1 MNKKAKILVV
11 DDEANIRNSLNE
23 ILIDEGYE
31 VFLAKDANFARKI
44 KEKEKIDLILL
55 DIWMPDCD
63 GISLLKEWEKNKQ
76 LLCPVIMMSGHGTID
91 TAIEAT
97 KIGAF
102 DFLEKPISLQ
112 KLLKTIGSGLKRT
125 IDVKRLSPEFFEKSQ
140 HSSVKSFKEKINILK
155 KEDLFFIFG
164 TNNNFFRIL
173 IAYLYGNDFYL
184 LDSQK
189 EFNENLVK
197 LLQAKGKN
205 FLIISNNASLKNL
218 TANDH
223 RELLQ
228 IFFDNG
234 IKILISDPNESLIR
248 DVFFD
253 DLVNT
258 KNFIHLPIGNDID
271 LVPDYANA
279 FLDYY
284 IQTNPNIGFKEFDI
298 SALNFIRSNNNFLDL
313 DNLDDFIFKLVTS
326 IEKEVI
332 TRNDIESIEST
343 SEGSSHIGENNFNFD
358 RPLKDARDAFE
369 KSYFEYHLAR
379 NKSVA
384 ELSKIAD
391 IDRTHLYRKFKQLGI
406 KKVTN

>member
-11 DDEANIRNSLNE
+11 DDEENIRKSLNE

-125 IDVKRLSPEFFEKSQ
+125 IDIKRLSPEFFEKSQ
-140 HSSVKSFKEKINILK
+140 HSSVKAFKEKINILK
-155 KEDLFFIFG
+155 KQDLFFIFG
-164 TNNNFFRIL
+164 INNNFFKIL

-184 LDSQK
+184 LDRQK
-189 EFNENLVK
+189 EFNKNLLK

-205 FLIISNNASLKNL
+205 FLIISNNETLKNF
-218 TANDH
+218 TEQDH

-228 IFFDNG
+228 SFVDNG
-234 IKILISDPNESLIR
+234 IKILISDTNESLIR
-248 DVFFD
+248 NIFFD
-253 DLVNT
+253 DSVDM
-258 KNFIHLPIGNDID
+258 KNFIHLPVGNDID

-284 IQTNPNIGFKEFDI
+284 IQINPNIGFKEFDI
-298 SALNFIRSNNNFLDL
+298 SALNFIRSNNKFLNL
-313 DNLDDFIFKLVTS
+313 DYLDDFIYKVVTS
-326 IEKEVI
+326 IEKELI
-332 TRNDIESIEST
+332 TRDDIEVIEVTPESL
-343 SEGSSHIGENNFNFD
+343 SNRGETNSNFD
-358 RPLKDARDAFE
+358 MPLKNARDAFE
-369 KSYFEYHLAR
+369 KSYFEYHLSR

-391 IDRTHLYRKFKQLGI
+391 IERTHLYRKLKQLGI
-406 KKVTN
+406 KNK

>member
-11 DDEANIRNSLNE
+11 DDEENIRKSLNE

-125 IDVKRLSPEFFEKSQ
+125 IDIKRLSPEFFEKSQ
-140 HSSVKSFKEKINILK
+140 HSSVKAFKEKINILK
-155 KEDLFFIFG
+155 KQDLFFIFG
-164 TNNNFFRIL
+164 INNNFFKIL

-184 LDSQK
+184 LDRQK
-189 EFNENLVK
+189 EFNKNLLK

-205 FLIISNNASLKNL
+205 FLIISNNETLKNF
-218 TANDH
+218 TEQDH

-228 IFFDNG
+228 SFVDNG
-234 IKILISDPNESLIR
+234 IKILISDTNESLIR
-248 DVFFD
+248 NIFFD
-253 DLVNT
+253 DSVDM
-258 KNFIHLPIGNDID
+258 KNFIHLPVGNDID

-284 IQTNPNIGFKEFDI
+284 IQINPNIGFKEFDI
-298 SALNFIRSNNNFLDL
+298 SALNFIRSNNKFLNL
-313 DNLDDFIFKLVTS
+313 DYLDDFIYKVVTS
-326 IEKEVI
+326 IEKELI
-332 TRNDIESIEST
+332 TRDDIEVIEATPESL
-343 SEGSSHIGENNFNFD
+343 SNRGETNSNFD
-358 RPLKDARDAFE
+358 KPLKDARDAFE
-369 KSYFEYHLAR
+369 KSYFEYHLSR

-391 IDRTHLYRKFKQLGI
+391 IERTHLYRKLKQLGI
-406 KKVTN
+406 KNK

>member
-11 DDEANIRNSLNE
+11 DDEENIRKSLNE

-125 IDVKRLSPEFFEKSQ
+125 IDIKRLSPEFFEKSQ
-140 HSSVKSFKEKINILK
+140 HSSVKAFKEKINILK
-155 KEDLFFIFG
+155 KQDLFFIFG
-164 TNNNFFRIL
+164 INNNFFKIL
-173 IAYLYGNDFYL
+173 ITYLYGNDFYL
-184 LDSQK
+184 LDRQK
-189 EFNENLVK
+189 EFNKNLLK

-205 FLIISNNASLKNL
+205 FLIISNNETLKNF
-218 TANDH
+218 TEQDH

-228 IFFDNG
+228 SFVDNG
-234 IKILISDPNESLIR
+234 IKILISDTNESLIR
-248 DVFFD
+248 NIFFD
-253 DLVNT
+253 DSVDM
-258 KNFIHLPIGNDID
+258 KNFIHLPVGNDID

-284 IQTNPNIGFKEFDI
+284 IQINPNIGFKEFDI
-298 SALNFIRSNNNFLDL
+298 SALNFIRSNNKFLNL
-313 DNLDDFIFKLVTS
+313 DYLDDFIYKVVTS
-326 IEKEVI
+326 IEKELI
-332 TRNDIESIEST
+332 TRDDIEVIEATPESLPNR
-343 SEGSSHIGENNFNFD
+343 GETNSNFD
-358 RPLKDARDAFE
+358 KPLKDARDAFE

-391 IDRTHLYRKFKQLGI
+391 IERTHLYRKFKQLGI

>member
-11 DDEANIRNSLNE
+11 DDEENIRKSLNE

-125 IDVKRLSPEFFEKSQ
+125 IDIKRLSPEFFEKSQ
-140 HSSVKSFKEKINILK
+140 HSSVKAFKEKINILK
-155 KEDLFFIFG
+155 KQDLFFIFG
-164 TNNNFFRIL
+164 INNNFFKIL

-184 LDSQK
+184 LDRQK
-189 EFNENLVK
+189 EFNKNLLK

-205 FLIISNNASLKNL
+205 FLIISNNETLKNF
-218 TANDH
+218 TEQDH

-228 IFFDNG
+228 SFVDNG
-234 IKILISDPNESLIR
+234 IKILISDTNESLIR
-248 DVFFD
+248 NIFFD
-253 DLVNT
+253 DSVDM
-258 KNFIHLPIGNDID
+258 KNFIHLPVGNDID

-279 FLDYY
+279 FLDHY
-284 IQTNPNIGFKEFDI
+284 IQINPNIGFKEFDI
-298 SALNFIRSNNNFLDL
+298 SALNFIRSNNKFLNL
-313 DNLDDFIFKLVTS
+313 DYLDDFIYKVVTS
-326 IEKEVI
+326 IEKELI
-332 TRNDIESIEST
+332 TRDDIEVIEATPESLT
-343 SEGSSHIGENNFNFD
+343 NRGETNSNFD
-358 RPLKDARDAFE
+358 MPLKDARDAFE

-391 IDRTHLYRKFKQLGI
+391 IERTHLYRKLKQLGI
-406 KKVTN
+406 KNK

>member
-11 DDEANIRNSLNE
+11 DDEENIRKSLNE

-125 IDVKRLSPEFFEKSQ
+125 IDIKRLSPEFFEKSQ
-140 HSSVKSFKEKINILK
+140 HSSVKAFKEKINILK
-155 KEDLFFIFG
+155 KQDLFFIFG
-164 TNNNFFRIL
+164 INNNFFKIL

-184 LDSQK
+184 LDRQK
-189 EFNENLVK
+189 EFNKNLLK

-205 FLIISNNASLKNL
+205 FLIISNNETLKNF
-218 TANDH
+218 TEQDH

-228 IFFDNG
+228 SFVDNG
-234 IKILISDPNESLIR
+234 IKILISDTNESLIR
-248 DVFFD
+248 NIFFD
-253 DLVNT
+253 DSVDM
-258 KNFIHLPIGNDID
+258 KNFIHLPVGNDID

-284 IQTNPNIGFKEFDI
+284 IQINPNIGFKEFDI
-298 SALNFIRSNNNFLDL
+298 SALNFIRSNNKFLNL
-313 DNLDDFIFKLVTS
+313 DYLDDFIYKVVNS
-326 IEKEVI
+326 IEKELI
-332 TRNDIESIEST
+332 TRDDIEVIEATPESL
-343 SEGSSHIGENNFNFD
+343 SNRGETNSNFD
-358 RPLKDARDAFE
+358 MPLKDARDAFE

-391 IDRTHLYRKFKQLGI
+391 IERTHLYRKLKQLGI
-406 KKVTN
+406 KNK

>member
-11 DDEANIRNSLNE
+11 DDEENIRKSLNE

-125 IDVKRLSPEFFEKSQ
+125 IDIKRLSPEFFEKSQ
-140 HSSVKSFKEKINILK
+140 HSSVKAFKEKINILK
-155 KEDLFFIFG
+155 KQDLFFIFG
-164 TNNNFFRIL
+164 INNNFFKIL

-184 LDSQK
+184 LDRQK
-189 EFNENLVK
+189 EFNKNLLK

-205 FLIISNNASLKNL
+205 FLIISNNETLKNL
-218 TANDH
+218 TEQDH
-223 RELLQ
+223 LELLQ
-228 IFFDNG
+228 SFFDNG
-234 IKILISDPNESLIR
+234 IKILISDTNESLIR
-248 DVFFD
+248 NIFFD
-253 DLVNT
+253 DSVDM
-258 KNFIHLPIGNDID
+258 KNFIHLPVGNDID

-284 IQTNPNIGFKEFDI
+284 IQINPNIGFKEFDI
-298 SALNFIRSNNNFLDL
+298 SALNFIRSNNKFLNLDYL
-313 DNLDDFIFKLVTS
+313 DNFIYKVVTS
-326 IEKEVI
+326 IEKELI
-332 TRNDIESIEST
+332 TRDDIEVIEVTPESL
-343 SEGSSHIGENNFNFD
+343 SNRGETNSNFD
-358 RPLKDARDAFE
+358 KPLKDARDAFE

-379 NKSVA
+379 NKSIA

-391 IDRTHLYRKFKQLGI
+391 IERTHLYRKLKQLGI
-406 KKVTN
+406 KNK

>member
-11 DDEANIRNSLNE
+11 DDEENIRKSLNE

-125 IDVKRLSPEFFEKSQ
+125 IDIKRLSPEFFEKSQ
-140 HSSVKSFKEKINILK
+140 HSSVKAFKEKINILK
-155 KEDLFFIFG
+155 KQDLFFIFG
-164 TNNNFFRIL
+164 INNNFFKIL

-184 LDSQK
+184 LDRQK
-189 EFNENLVK
+189 EFNKNLLK

-205 FLIISNNASLKNL
+205 FLIISNNETLKNF
-218 TANDH
+218 TEQDH

-228 IFFDNG
+228 SFVDNG
-234 IKILISDPNESLIR
+234 IKILISDTNESLIR
-248 DVFFD
+248 NIFFD
-253 DLVNT
+253 DSVDM
-258 KNFIHLPIGNDID
+258 KNFIHLPVGNDID

-284 IQTNPNIGFKEFDI
+284 IQINPNIGFKEFDI
-298 SALNFIRSNNNFLDL
+298 SALNFIRSNNKFLNLDYL
-313 DNLDDFIFKLVTS
+313 DNFIYKVVTS
-326 IEKEVI
+326 IEKELI
-332 TRNDIESIEST
+332 TRDDIEVIEATPESLPNR
-343 SEGSSHIGENNFNFD
+343 GETNSNFD
-358 RPLKDARDAFE
+358 KPLKDARDAFE

-391 IDRTHLYRKFKQLGI
+391 IERTHLYRKLKQLGI
-406 KKVTN
+406 KNK

>member
-11 DDEANIRNSLNE
+11 DDEVNIRNSLNE

-31 VFLAKDANFARKI
+31 VFLEKDANFARKI
-44 KEKEKIDLILL
+44 REKEKIDLILL

-125 IDVKRLSPEFFEKSQ
+125 IDIKRLSPEFFEKSQ
-140 HSSVKSFKEKINILK
+140 HSSVKAFKEKINILK
-155 KEDLFFIFG
+155 KQDLFFIFG
-164 TNNNFFRIL
+164 INNNFFKIL
-173 IAYLYGNDFYL
+173 ITYLYGNDFYL
-184 LDSQK
+184 LDRQK
-189 EFNENLVK
+189 EFNKNLLK

-205 FLIISNNASLKNL
+205 FLIISNNETLKNF
-218 TANDH
+218 TEQDH

-228 IFFDNG
+228 SFVDNG
-234 IKILISDPNESLIR
+234 IKILISDTNESLIR
-248 DVFFD
+248 NIFFD
-253 DLVNT
+253 DSVDM
-258 KNFIHLPIGNDID
+258 KNFIHLPVGNDID

-284 IQTNPNIGFKEFDI
+284 IQINPNIGFKEFDI
-298 SALNFIRSNNNFLDL
+298 SALNFIRSNNKFLNLDYL
-313 DNLDDFIFKLVTS
+313 DNFIYKVVTS
-326 IEKEVI
+326 IEKELI
-332 TRNDIESIEST
+332 TRDDIEVIEVTPESL
-343 SEGSSHIGENNFNFD
+343 SNRGENNSNFD
-358 RPLKDARDAFE
+358 MPLKDARDAFE

-391 IDRTHLYRKFKQLGI
+391 IERTHLYRKLKQLGI
-406 KKVTN
+406 KNK

>member
-11 DDEANIRNSLNE
+11 DDEENIRKSLNE

-125 IDVKRLSPEFFEKSQ
+125 IDIKRLSPEFFEKSQ
-140 HSSVKSFKEKINILK
+140 HSSVKAFKEKINILK
-155 KEDLFFIFG
+155 KQDLFFIFG
-164 TNNNFFRIL
+164 INNNFFKIL
-173 IAYLYGNDFYL
+173 ITYLYGNDFYL
-184 LDSQK
+184 LDRQK
-189 EFNENLVK
+189 EFNKNLLK

-205 FLIISNNASLKNL
+205 FLIISNNETLKNF
-218 TANDH
+218 TEQDH

-228 IFFDNG
+228 SFVDNG
-234 IKILISDPNESLIR
+234 IKILISDTNESLIR
-248 DVFFD
+248 NIFFD
-253 DLVNT
+253 DSVDM
-258 KNFIHLPIGNDID
+258 KNFIHLPVGNDID

-284 IQTNPNIGFKEFDI
+284 IQINPNIGFKEFDI
-298 SALNFIRSNNNFLDL
+298 SALNFIRSNNKFLNL
-313 DNLDDFIFKLVTS
+313 DYLDDFIYKVVNS
-326 IEKEVI
+326 IEKELI
-332 TRNDIESIEST
+332 TRDDIEVIEATPESLPNR
-343 SEGSSHIGENNFNFD
+343 GETNSNFD
-358 RPLKDARDAFE
+358 KPLKDARDAFE

-391 IDRTHLYRKFKQLGI
+391 IERTHLYRKLKQLGI
-406 KKVTN
+406 KNK

>member
-11 DDEANIRNSLNE
+11 DDEENIRKSLNE

-125 IDVKRLSPEFFEKSQ
+125 IDIKRLSPEFFEKSQ
-140 HSSVKSFKEKINILK
+140 HSSVKAFKEKINILK
-155 KEDLFFIFG
+155 KQDLFFIFG
-164 TNNNFFRIL
+164 INNNFFKIL

-184 LDSQK
+184 LDRQK
-189 EFNENLVK
+189 EFNKNLLK

-205 FLIISNNASLKNL
+205 FLIISNNETLKNF
-218 TANDH
+218 TEQDH

-228 IFFDNG
+228 SFVDNG
-234 IKILISDPNESLIR
+234 IKILISDTNESLIR
-248 DVFFD
+248 NIFFD
-253 DLVNT
+253 DSVDM
-258 KNFIHLPIGNDID
+258 KNFIHLPVGNDID

-279 FLDYY
+279 FLDHY
-284 IQTNPNIGFKEFDI
+284 IQINPNIGFKEFDI
-298 SALNFIRSNNNFLDL
+298 SALNFIRSNNKFLNL
-313 DNLDDFIFKLVTS
+313 DYLDDFIYKVVTS
-326 IEKEVI
+326 IEKELI
-332 TRNDIESIEST
+332 TRDDIEVIEATPESL
-343 SEGSSHIGENNFNFD
+343 SNRGETNSNFD
-358 RPLKDARDAFE
+358 MPLKDARDAFE

-391 IDRTHLYRKFKQLGI
+391 IERTHLYRKLKQLGI
-406 KKVTN
+406 KNK

>member
-11 DDEANIRNSLNE
+11 DDEENIRKSLNE

-125 IDVKRLSPEFFEKSQ
+125 IDIKRLSPEFFEKSQ
-140 HSSVKSFKEKINILK
+140 HSSVKAFKEKINILK
-155 KEDLFFIFG
+155 KQDLFFIFG
-164 TNNNFFRIL
+164 INNNFFKIL

-184 LDSQK
+184 LDRQK
-189 EFNENLVK
+189 EFNKNLLK

-205 FLIISNNASLKNL
+205 FLIISNNETLKNF
-218 TANDH
+218 TEQDH

-228 IFFDNG
+228 SFVDNG
-234 IKILISDPNESLIR
+234 IKILISDTNESLIR
-248 DVFFD
+248 NIFFD
-253 DLVNT
+253 DSVDM
-258 KNFIHLPIGNDID
+258 KNFIHLPVGNDID

-284 IQTNPNIGFKEFDI
+284 IQINPNIGFKEFDI
-298 SALNFIRSNNNFLDL
+298 SALNFIRSNNKFLNL
-313 DNLDDFIFKLVTS
+313 DYLDDFIYKVVNS
-326 IEKEVI
+326 IEKELI
-332 TRNDIESIEST
+332 TRDDIEVIEATPESL
-343 SEGSSHIGENNFNFD
+343 SNRGENNSNFD
-358 RPLKDARDAFE
+358 MPLKDARDAFE

-391 IDRTHLYRKFKQLGI
+391 IERTHLYRKLKQLGI
-406 KKVTN
+406 KNK

>member
-11 DDEANIRNSLNE
+11 DDEENIRKSLNE

-125 IDVKRLSPEFFEKSQ
+125 IDIKRLSPEFFEKSQ
-140 HSSVKSFKEKINILK
+140 HSSVKAFKEKINILK
-155 KEDLFFIFG
+155 KQDLFFIFG
-164 TNNNFFRIL
+164 INNNFFKIL

-184 LDSQK
+184 LDRQK
-189 EFNENLVK
+189 EFNKNLLK

-205 FLIISNNASLKNL
+205 FLIISNNETLKNF
-218 TANDH
+218 TEQDH

-228 IFFDNG
+228 SFVDNG
-234 IKILISDPNESLIR
+234 IKILISDTNESLIR
-248 DVFFD
+248 NIFFD
-253 DLVNT
+253 DSVDM
-258 KNFIHLPIGNDID
+258 KNFIHLPVGNDID

-279 FLDYY
+279 FLDHY
-284 IQTNPNIGFKEFDI
+284 IQINPNIGFKEFDI
-298 SALNFIRSNNNFLDL
+298 SALNFIRSNNKFLNL
-313 DNLDDFIFKLVTS
+313 DYLDDFIYKVVTS
-326 IEKEVI
+326 IEKELI
-332 TRNDIESIEST
+332 TRDDIEVIEATPESL
-343 SEGSSHIGENNFNFD
+343 SNRGETNSNFD
-358 RPLKDARDAFE
+358 KPLKDARDAFE

-379 NKSVA
+379 NKSIA

-391 IDRTHLYRKFKQLGI
+391 IERTHLYRKLKQLGI
-406 KKVTN
+406 KNK

>member
-11 DDEANIRNSLNE
+11 DDEENIRKSLNE

-125 IDVKRLSPEFFEKSQ
+125 IDIKRLSPEFFEKSQ
-140 HSSVKSFKEKINILK
+140 HSSVKAFKEKINILK
-155 KEDLFFIFG
+155 KQDLFFIFG
-164 TNNNFFRIL
+164 INNNFFKIL

-184 LDSQK
+184 LDRQK
-189 EFNENLVK
+189 EFNKNLLK

-205 FLIISNNASLKNL
+205 FLIISNNETLKNF
-218 TANDH
+218 TEQDH

-228 IFFDNG
+228 SFVDNG
-234 IKILISDPNESLIR
+234 IKILISDTNESLIR
-248 DVFFD
+248 NIFFD
-253 DLVNT
+253 DSVDM
-258 KNFIHLPIGNDID
+258 KNFIHLPVGNDID

-284 IQTNPNIGFKEFDI
+284 IQINPNIGFKEFDI
-298 SALNFIRSNNNFLDL
+298 SALNFIRSNNKFLNL
-313 DNLDDFIFKLVTS
+313 DYLDDFIYKVVTS
-326 IEKEVI
+326 IEKELI
-332 TRNDIESIEST
+332 TRDDIEVIEVTPESL
-343 SEGSSHIGENNFNFD
+343 SNRGETNSNFD
-358 RPLKDARDAFE
+358 MPLKNARDAFE

-391 IDRTHLYRKFKQLGI
+391 IERTHLYRKLKQLGI
-406 KKVTN
+406 KNK

>member
-11 DDEANIRNSLNE
+11 DDEENIRKSLNE

-125 IDVKRLSPEFFEKSQ
+125 IDIKRLSPEFFEKSQ
-140 HSSVKSFKEKINILK
+140 HSSVKAFKEKINILK
-155 KEDLFFIFG
+155 KQDLFFIFG
-164 TNNNFFRIL
+164 INNNFFKIL

-184 LDSQK
+184 LDRQK
-189 EFNENLVK
+189 EFNKNLLK

-205 FLIISNNASLKNL
+205 FLIISNNETLKNF
-218 TANDH
+218 TEQDH

-228 IFFDNG
+228 SFVDNG
-234 IKILISDPNESLIR
+234 IKILISDTNESLIR
-248 DVFFD
+248 NIFFD
-253 DLVNT
+253 DSVDM
-258 KNFIHLPIGNDID
+258 KNFIHLPVGNDID

-284 IQTNPNIGFKEFDI
+284 IQINPNIGFKEFDI
-298 SALNFIRSNNNFLDL
+298 SALNFIRSNNKFLNL
-313 DNLDDFIFKLVTS
+313 DYLDDFIYKVVTS
-326 IEKEVI
+326 IEKELI
-332 TRNDIESIEST
+332 TRDDIEVIEATPESL
-343 SEGSSHIGENNFNFD
+343 SNRGENNSNFD
-358 RPLKDARDAFE
+358 MPLKDARDAFE

-391 IDRTHLYRKFKQLGI
+391 IERTHLYRKLKQLGI
-406 KKVTN
+406 KNK

>member
-11 DDEANIRNSLNE
+11 DDEENIRKSLNE

-125 IDVKRLSPEFFEKSQ
+125 IDIKRLSPEFFEKSQ
-140 HSSVKSFKEKINILK
+140 HSSVKAFKEKINILK
-155 KEDLFFIFG
+155 KQDLFFIFG
-164 TNNNFFRIL
+164 INNNFFKIL

-184 LDSQK
+184 LDRQK
-189 EFNENLVK
+189 EFNKNLLK

-205 FLIISNNASLKNL
+205 FLIISNNETLKNF
-218 TANDH
+218 TEQDH

-228 IFFDNG
+228 SFVDNG
-234 IKILISDPNESLIR
+234 IKILISDTNESLIR
-248 DVFFD
+248 NIFFD
-253 DLVNT
+253 DSVDM
-258 KNFIHLPIGNDID
+258 KNFIHLPVGNDID

-279 FLDYY
+279 FLDHY
-284 IQTNPNIGFKEFDI
+284 IQINPNIGFKEFDI
-298 SALNFIRSNNNFLDL
+298 SALNFIRSNNKFLNL
-313 DNLDDFIFKLVTS
+313 DYLDDFIYKVVTS
-326 IEKEVI
+326 IEKELI
-332 TRNDIESIEST
+332 TRDDIEVIEVTPESL
-343 SEGSSHIGENNFNFD
+343 SNRGETNSNFD
-358 RPLKDARDAFE
+358 MPLKDARDAFE

-391 IDRTHLYRKFKQLGI
+391 IERTHLYRKLKQLGI
-406 KKVTN
+406 KNK

>member
-11 DDEANIRNSLNE
+11 DDEVNIRNSLNE

-44 KEKEKIDLILL
+44 REKEKIDLILL

-125 IDVKRLSPEFFEKSQ
+125 IDIKRLSPEFFEKSQ
-140 HSSVKSFKEKINILK
+140 HSSVKAFKEKINILK
-155 KEDLFFIFG
+155 KQDLFFIFG
-164 TNNNFFRIL
+164 INNNFFKIL

-184 LDSQK
+184 LDRQK
-189 EFNENLVK
+189 EFNKNLLK

-205 FLIISNNASLKNL
+205 FLIISNNETLKNF
-218 TANDH
+218 TEQDH

-228 IFFDNG
+228 SFVDNG
-234 IKILISDPNESLIR
+234 IKILISDTNESLIR
-248 DVFFD
+248 NIFFD
-253 DLVNT
+253 DSVDM
-258 KNFIHLPIGNDID
+258 KNFIHLPVGNDID

-284 IQTNPNIGFKEFDI
+284 IQINPNIGFKEFDI
-298 SALNFIRSNNNFLDL
+298 SALNFIRSNNKFLNLDYL
-313 DNLDDFIFKLVTS
+313 DNFIYKVVTS
-326 IEKEVI
+326 IEKELI
-332 TRNDIESIEST
+332 TRDDIEVIEVTPESL
-343 SEGSSHIGENNFNFD
+343 SNRGENNSNFD
-358 RPLKDARDAFE
+358 MPLKDARDAFE

-391 IDRTHLYRKFKQLGI
+391 IERTHLYRKLKQLGI
-406 KKVTN
+406 KNK

>member
-11 DDEANIRNSLNE
+11 DDEENIRKSLNE

-125 IDVKRLSPEFFEKSQ
+125 IDIKRLSPEFFEKSQ
-140 HSSVKSFKEKINILK
+140 HSSVKAFKEKINILK
-155 KEDLFFIFG
+155 KQDLFFIFG
-164 TNNNFFRIL
+164 INNNFFKIL

-184 LDSQK
+184 LDRQK
-189 EFNENLVK
+189 EFNKNLLK

-205 FLIISNNASLKNL
+205 FLIISNNETLKNF
-218 TANDH
+218 TEQDH

-228 IFFDNG
+228 SFVDNG
-234 IKILISDPNESLIR
+234 IKILISDTNESLIR
-248 DVFFD
+248 NIFFD
-253 DLVNT
+253 DSVDM
-258 KNFIHLPIGNDID
+258 KNFIHLPVGNDID

-279 FLDYY
+279 FLDHY
-284 IQTNPNIGFKEFDI
+284 IQINPNIGFKEFDI
-298 SALNFIRSNNNFLDL
+298 SALNFIRSNNKFLNL
-313 DNLDDFIFKLVTS
+313 DYLDDFIYKVVTS
-326 IEKEVI
+326 IEKELI
-332 TRNDIESIEST
+332 TRDDIEVIEATPESLPNR
-343 SEGSSHIGENNFNFD
+343 GETNSNFD
-358 RPLKDARDAFE
+358 MPLKDARDAFE

-391 IDRTHLYRKFKQLGI
+391 IERTHLYRKLKQLGI
-406 KKVTN
+406 KNK

>member
-11 DDEANIRNSLNE
+11 DDEVHIRNSLNE

-44 KEKEKIDLILL
+44 REKEKIDLILL

-140 HSSVKSFKEKINILK
+140 HSSVKAFKEKINILK
-155 KEDLFFIFG
+155 KQDLFFIFG
-164 TNNNFFRIL
+164 INNNFFKIL

-184 LDSQK
+184 LDRQK
-189 EFNENLVK
+189 EFNKNLLK

-205 FLIISNNASLKNL
+205 FLIISNNETLKNF
-218 TANDH
+218 TAHDH
-223 RELLQ
+223 RDLLQ
-228 IFFDNG
+228 SFVDNG
-234 IKILISDPNESLIR
+234 IKILISDTNESLIR
-248 DVFFD
+248 NIFFD
-253 DLVNT
+253 DSVDM
-258 KNFIHLPIGNDID
+258 KNFIHLPVGNDID

-279 FLDYY
+279 FLDHY
-284 IQTNPNIGFKEFDI
+284 IQINPNIGFKEFDI
-298 SALNFIRSNNNFLDL
+298 SALNFIRSNNKFLNL
-313 DNLDDFIFKLVTS
+313 DYLDDFIYKVVTS
-326 IEKEVI
+326 IERELI
-332 TRNDIESIEST
+332 TRDDIEGIEATPESP
-343 SEGSSHIGENNFNFD
+343 SNRGETNSNFD
-358 RPLKDARDAFE
+358 KPLKDARDAFE

-379 NKSVA
+379 NKSLA

-391 IDRTHLYRKFKQLGI
+391 IERTYLYRKLKQLGI
-406 KKVTN
+406 KNK

>member
-11 DDEANIRNSLNE
+11 DDEENIRKSLNE

-125 IDVKRLSPEFFEKSQ
+125 IDIKRLSPEFFEKSQ
-140 HSSVKSFKEKINILK
+140 HSSVKAFKEKINILK
-155 KEDLFFIFG
+155 KQDLFFIFG
-164 TNNNFFRIL
+164 INNNFFKIL

-184 LDSQK
+184 LDRQK
-189 EFNENLVK
+189 EFNKNLLK

-205 FLIISNNASLKNL
+205 FLIISNNETLKNF
-218 TANDH
+218 TEQDH

-228 IFFDNG
+228 SFVDNG
-234 IKILISDPNESLIR
+234 IKILISDTNESLIR
-248 DVFFD
+248 NIFFD
-253 DLVNT
+253 DSVDM
-258 KNFIHLPIGNDID
+258 KNFIHLPVGNDID

-284 IQTNPNIGFKEFDI
+284 IQINPNIGFKEFDI
-298 SALNFIRSNNNFLDL
+298 SALNFIRSNNKFLNL
-313 DNLDDFIFKLVTS
+313 DYLDDFIYKVVTS
-326 IEKEVI
+326 IEKELI
-332 TRNDIESIEST
+332 TRDDIEVIEATPESL
-343 SEGSSHIGENNFNFD
+343 SNRGETNSNFD
-358 RPLKDARDAFE
+358 KPLKDARDAFE

-379 NKSVA
+379 NKSIA

-391 IDRTHLYRKFKQLGI
+391 IERTHLYRKLKQLGI
-406 KKVTN
+406 KNK

>member
-11 DDEANIRNSLNE
+11 DDEENIRKSLNE

-125 IDVKRLSPEFFEKSQ
+125 IDIKRLSPEFFEKSQ
-140 HSSVKSFKEKINILK
+140 HSSVKAFKEKINILK
-155 KEDLFFIFG
+155 KQDLFFIFG
-164 TNNNFFRIL
+164 INNNFFKIL

-184 LDSQK
+184 LDRQK
-189 EFNENLVK
+189 EFNKNLLK

-205 FLIISNNASLKNL
+205 FLIISNNETLKNF
-218 TANDH
+218 TEQDH

-228 IFFDNG
+228 SFVDNG
-234 IKILISDPNESLIR
+234 IKILISDTNESLIR
-248 DVFFD
+248 NIFFD
-253 DLVNT
+253 DSVDM
-258 KNFIHLPIGNDID
+258 KNFIHLPVGNDID

-279 FLDYY
+279 FLDHY
-284 IQTNPNIGFKEFDI
+284 IQINPNIGFKEFDI
-298 SALNFIRSNNNFLDL
+298 SALNFIRSNNKFLNL
-313 DNLDDFIFKLVTS
+313 DYLDDFIYKVVTS
-326 IEKEVI
+326 IEKELI
-332 TRNDIESIEST
+332 TRDDIEVIEVTPESL
-343 SEGSSHIGENNFNFD
+343 SNRGETNSNFD
-358 RPLKDARDAFE
+358 MPLKNARDAFE
-369 KSYFEYHLAR
+369 KSYFEYHLSR

-391 IDRTHLYRKFKQLGI
+391 IERTHLYRKLKQLGI
-406 KKVTN
+406 KNK

>member
-11 DDEANIRNSLNE
+11 DDEENIRKSLNE

-125 IDVKRLSPEFFEKSQ
+125 IDIKRLSPEFFEKSQ
-140 HSSVKSFKEKINILK
+140 HSSVKAFKEKINILK
-155 KEDLFFIFG
+155 KQDLFFIFG
-164 TNNNFFRIL
+164 INNNFFKIL

-184 LDSQK
+184 LDRQK
-189 EFNENLVK
+189 EFNKNLLK

-205 FLIISNNASLKNL
+205 FLIISNNETLKNF
-218 TANDH
+218 TAHDH

-228 IFFDNG
+228 SFVDNG
-234 IKILISDPNESLIR
+234 IKILISDTNESLIR
-248 DVFFD
+248 NIFFD
-253 DLVNT
+253 DSVDM
-258 KNFIHLPIGNDID
+258 KNFIHLPVGNDID

-279 FLDYY
+279 FLDHY
-284 IQTNPNIGFKEFDI
+284 IQINPNIGFKEFDI
-298 SALNFIRSNNNFLDL
+298 SALNFIRSNNKFLNL
-313 DNLDDFIFKLVTS
+313 DYLDDFIYKVVTS
-326 IEKEVI
+326 IEKELI
-332 TRNDIESIEST
+332 TRDDIEVIEVTPESL
-343 SEGSSHIGENNFNFD
+343 SNRGETNSNFD
-358 RPLKDARDAFE
+358 MPLKNARDAFE
-369 KSYFEYHLAR
+369 KSYFEYHLSR

-391 IDRTHLYRKFKQLGI
+391 IERTHLYRKLKQLGI
-406 KKVTN
+406 KNK

>member
-125 IDVKRLSPEFFEKSQ
+125 IDIKRLSPEFFEKSQ
-140 HSSVKSFKEKINILK
+140 HSSVKAFKEKINILK
-155 KEDLFFIFG
+155 KQDLFFIFG
-164 TNNNFFRIL
+164 INNNFFKIL

-184 LDSQK
+184 LDRQK
-189 EFNENLVK
+189 EFNKNLLK

-205 FLIISNNASLKNL
+205 FLIISNNETLKNF
-218 TANDH
+218 TEQDH

-228 IFFDNG
+228 SFVDNG
-234 IKILISDPNESLIR
+234 IKILISDTNESLIR
-248 DVFFD
+248 NIFFD
-253 DLVNT
+253 DSVDM
-258 KNFIHLPIGNDID
+258 KNFIHLPVGNDID

-279 FLDYY
+279 FLDHY
-284 IQTNPNIGFKEFDI
+284 IQINPNIGFKEFDI
-298 SALNFIRSNNNFLDL
+298 SALNFIRSNNKFLNL
-313 DNLDDFIFKLVTS
+313 DYLDDFIYKVVNS
-326 IEKEVI
+326 IEKELI
-332 TRNDIESIEST
+332 TRDDIEVIEATPESLPNR
-343 SEGSSHIGENNFNFD
+343 GETNSNFD
-358 RPLKDARDAFE
+358 KPLKDARDAFE

-391 IDRTHLYRKFKQLGI
+391 IERTHLYRKLKQLGI
-406 KKVTN
+406 KNK

>member
-11 DDEANIRNSLNE
+11 DDEENIRKSLNE

-125 IDVKRLSPEFFEKSQ
+125 IDIKRLSPEFFEKSQ
-140 HSSVKSFKEKINILK
+140 HSSVKAFKEKINILK

-164 TNNNFFRIL
+164 INNNFFKIL

-184 LDSQK
+184 LDRQK
-189 EFNENLVK
+189 EFNKNLLK

-205 FLIISNNASLKNL
+205 FLIISNNETLKNF
-218 TANDH
+218 TEQDH

-228 IFFDNG
+228 SFVDNG
-234 IKILISDPNESLIR
+234 IKILISDTNESLIR
-248 DVFFD
+248 NIFFD
-253 DLVNT
+253 DSVDM
-258 KNFIHLPIGNDID
+258 KNFIHLPVGNDID

-279 FLDYY
+279 FLDHY
-284 IQTNPNIGFKEFDI
+284 IQINPNIGFKEFDI
-298 SALNFIRSNNNFLDL
+298 SALNFIRSNNKFLNL
-313 DNLDDFIFKLVTS
+313 DYLDDFIYKVVTS
-326 IEKEVI
+326 IEKELI
-332 TRNDIESIEST
+332 TRDDIEVIEATPESL
-343 SEGSSHIGENNFNFD
+343 SNRGETNSNFD
-358 RPLKDARDAFE
+358 KPLKDARDAFE

-391 IDRTHLYRKFKQLGI
+391 IERTHLYRKLKQLGI
-406 KKVTN
+406 KNK

>member
-11 DDEANIRNSLNE
+11 DDEENIRKSLNE

-125 IDVKRLSPEFFEKSQ
+125 IDIKRLSPEFFEKSQ
-140 HSSVKSFKEKINILK
+140 HSSVKAFKEKINILK
-155 KEDLFFIFG
+155 KQDLFFIFG
-164 TNNNFFRIL
+164 INNNFFKIL

-184 LDSQK
+184 LDRQK
-189 EFNENLVK
+189 EFNKNLLK

-205 FLIISNNASLKNL
+205 FLIISNNETLKNF
-218 TANDH
+218 TEQDH

-228 IFFDNG
+228 SFVDNG
-234 IKILISDPNESLIR
+234 IKILISDTNESLIR
-248 DVFFD
+248 NIFFD
-253 DLVNT
+253 DSVDM
-258 KNFIHLPIGNDID
+258 KNFIHLPVGNDID

-279 FLDYY
+279 FLDHY
-284 IQTNPNIGFKEFDI
+284 IQINPNIGFKEFDI
-298 SALNFIRSNNNFLDL
+298 SALNFIRSNNKFLNLDYL
-313 DNLDDFIFKLVTS
+313 DNFIYKVVTS
-326 IEKEVI
+326 IEKELI
-332 TRNDIESIEST
+332 TRDDIEVIEATPESL
-343 SEGSSHIGENNFNFD
+343 SNRGETNSNFD
-358 RPLKDARDAFE
+358 MPLKDARDAFE

-391 IDRTHLYRKFKQLGI
+391 IERTHLYRKLKQLGI
-406 KKVTN
+406 KNK

>member
-11 DDEANIRNSLNE
+11 DDEENIRKSLNE

-125 IDVKRLSPEFFEKSQ
+125 IDIKRLSPEFFEKSQ
-140 HSSVKSFKEKINILK
+140 HSSVKAFKEKINILK
-155 KEDLFFIFG
+155 KQDLFFIFG
-164 TNNNFFRIL
+164 INNNFFKIL
-173 IAYLYGNDFYL
+173 ITYLYGNDFYL
-184 LDSQK
+184 LDRQK
-189 EFNENLVK
+189 EFNKNLLK

-205 FLIISNNASLKNL
+205 FLIISNNETLKNF
-218 TANDH
+218 TEQDH

-228 IFFDNG
+228 SFVDNG
-234 IKILISDPNESLIR
+234 IKILISDTNESLIR
-248 DVFFD
+248 NIFFD
-253 DLVNT
+253 DSVDM
-258 KNFIHLPIGNDID
+258 KNFIHLPVGNDID

-284 IQTNPNIGFKEFDI
+284 IQINPNIGFKEFDI
-298 SALNFIRSNNNFLDL
+298 SALNFIRSNNKFLNLDYL
-313 DNLDDFIFKLVTS
+313 DNFIYKVVTS
-326 IEKEVI
+326 IEKELI
-332 TRNDIESIEST
+332 TRDDIEVIEVTPESL
-343 SEGSSHIGENNFNFD
+343 SNRGENNSNFD
-358 RPLKDARDAFE
+358 MPLKDARDAFE

-391 IDRTHLYRKFKQLGI
+391 IERTHLYRKLKQLGI
-406 KKVTN
+406 KNK

>member
-11 DDEANIRNSLNE
+11 DDEENIRKSLNE

-125 IDVKRLSPEFFEKSQ
+125 IDIKRLSPEFFEKSQ
-140 HSSVKSFKEKINILK
+140 HSSVKAFKEKINILK
-155 KEDLFFIFG
+155 KQDLFFIFG
-164 TNNNFFRIL
+164 INNNFFKIL

-184 LDSQK
+184 LDRQK
-189 EFNENLVK
+189 EFNKNLLK

-205 FLIISNNASLKNL
+205 FLIISNNETLKNF
-218 TANDH
+218 TEQDH

-228 IFFDNG
+228 SFVDNG
-234 IKILISDPNESLIR
+234 IKILISDTNESLIR
-248 DVFFD
+248 NIFFD
-253 DLVNT
+253 DSVDM
-258 KNFIHLPIGNDID
+258 KNFIHLPVGNDID

-284 IQTNPNIGFKEFDI
+284 IQINPNIGFKEFDI
-298 SALNFIRSNNNFLDL
+298 SALNFIRSNNKFLNL
-313 DNLDDFIFKLVTS
+313 DYLDDFIYKVVTS
-326 IEKEVI
+326 IEKELI
-332 TRNDIESIEST
+332 TRDDIEVIEATPESL
-343 SEGSSHIGENNFNFD
+343 INRGETNSNFD
-358 RPLKDARDAFE
+358 MPLKDARDAFE

-384 ELSKIAD
+384 ELSKISD
-391 IDRTHLYRKFKQLGI
+391 IERTHLYRKLKQLGI
-406 KKVTN
+406 KNK

>member
-11 DDEANIRNSLNE
+11 DDEENIRKSLNE

-44 KEKEKIDLILL
+44 REKEKIDLILL

-125 IDVKRLSPEFFEKSQ
+125 IDIKRLSPEFFEKSQ
-140 HSSVKSFKEKINILK
+140 HSSVKAFKEKINILK
-155 KEDLFFIFG
+155 KQDLFFIFG
-164 TNNNFFRIL
+164 INNNFFKIL

-184 LDSQK
+184 LDHQK
-189 EFNENLVK
+189 EFNKNLLK

-205 FLIISNNASLKNL
+205 FLIISNNETLKNF
-218 TANDH
+218 TEQDH

-228 IFFDNG
+228 SFVDNG
-234 IKILISDPNESLIR
+234 IKILISDTNESLIR
-248 DVFFD
+248 NIFFD
-253 DLVNT
+253 DSVDM
-258 KNFIHLPIGNDID
+258 KNFIHLPVGNDID

-284 IQTNPNIGFKEFDI
+284 IQINPNIGFKEFDI
-298 SALNFIRSNNNFLDL
+298 SALNFIRSNNKFLNL
-313 DNLDDFIFKLVTS
+313 DYLDDFIYKVVTS
-326 IEKEVI
+326 IEKELI
-332 TRNDIESIEST
+332 TRDDIEVIEATPESLT
-343 SEGSSHIGENNFNFD
+343 NRGETNSNFD
-358 RPLKDARDAFE
+358 KPLKDARDAFE

-391 IDRTHLYRKFKQLGI
+391 IERTHLYRKLKQLGI
-406 KKVTN
+406 KNK

>member
-11 DDEANIRNSLNE
+11 DDEENIRKSLNE

-44 KEKEKIDLILL
+44 REKEKIDLILL

-125 IDVKRLSPEFFEKSQ
+125 IDIKRLSPEFFEKSQ
-140 HSSVKSFKEKINILK
+140 HSSVKAFKEKINILK
-155 KEDLFFIFG
+155 KQDLFFIFG
-164 TNNNFFRIL
+164 INNNFFKIL

-184 LDSQK
+184 LDRQK
-189 EFNENLVK
+189 EFNKNLLK

-205 FLIISNNASLKNL
+205 FLIISNNETLKNF
-218 TANDH
+218 TEQDH

-228 IFFDNG
+228 SFVDNG
-234 IKILISDPNESLIR
+234 IKILISDTNESLIR
-248 DVFFD
+248 NIFFD
-253 DLVNT
+253 DSVDM
-258 KNFIHLPIGNDID
+258 KNFIHLPVGNDID

-284 IQTNPNIGFKEFDI
+284 IQINPNIGFKEFDI
-298 SALNFIRSNNNFLDL
+298 SALNFIRSNNKFLNL
-313 DNLDDFIFKLVTS
+313 DYLDDFIYKVVTS
-326 IEKEVI
+326 IEKELI
-332 TRNDIESIEST
+332 TRDDIEVIEATPESL
-343 SEGSSHIGENNFNFD
+343 SNRGETNSNFD
-358 RPLKDARDAFE
+358 MPLKNARDAFE

-391 IDRTHLYRKFKQLGI
+391 IERTHLYRKLKQLGI
-406 KKVTN
+406 KNK

>member
-11 DDEANIRNSLNE
+11 DDEENIRKSLNE

-125 IDVKRLSPEFFEKSQ
+125 IDIKRLSPEFFEKSQ
-140 HSSVKSFKEKINILK
+140 HSSVKAFKEKINILK
-155 KEDLFFIFG
+155 KQDLFFIFG
-164 TNNNFFRIL
+164 INNNFFKIL

-184 LDSQK
+184 LDRQK
-189 EFNENLVK
+189 EFNKNLLK

-205 FLIISNNASLKNL
+205 FLIISNNETLKNF
-218 TANDH
+218 TAHDH

-228 IFFDNG
+228 SFVDNG
-234 IKILISDPNESLIR
+234 IKILISDTNESLIR
-248 DVFFD
+248 NIFFD
-253 DLVNT
+253 DSVDM
-258 KNFIHLPIGNDID
+258 KNFIHLPVGNDID

-279 FLDYY
+279 FLDHY
-284 IQTNPNIGFKEFDI
+284 IQINPNIGFKEFDI
-298 SALNFIRSNNNFLDL
+298 SALNFIRSNNKFLNL
-313 DNLDDFIFKLVTS
+313 DYLDDFIYKVVTS
-326 IEKEVI
+326 IEKELI
-332 TRNDIESIEST
+332 TRDDIEVIEATPESLPNR
-343 SEGSSHIGENNFNFD
+343 GETNSNFD
-358 RPLKDARDAFE
+358 MPLKDARDAFE

-391 IDRTHLYRKFKQLGI
+391 IERTHLYRKLKQLGI
-406 KKVTN
+406 KNK

>member
-11 DDEANIRNSLNE
+11 DDEENIRKSLNE

-125 IDVKRLSPEFFEKSQ
+125 IDIKRLSPEFFEKSQ
-140 HSSVKSFKEKINILK
+140 HSSVKAFKEKINILK
-155 KEDLFFIFG
+155 KQDLFFIFG
-164 TNNNFFRIL
+164 INNNFFKIL

-184 LDSQK
+184 LDRQK
-189 EFNENLVK
+189 EFNKNLLK

-205 FLIISNNASLKNL
+205 FLIISNNETLKNF
-218 TANDH
+218 TEQDH

-228 IFFDNG
+228 SFVDNG
-234 IKILISDPNESLIR
+234 IKILISDTNESLIR
-248 DVFFD
+248 NIFFD
-253 DLVNT
+253 DSVDM
-258 KNFIHLPIGNDID
+258 KNFIHLPVGNDID

-279 FLDYY
+279 FLDHY
-284 IQTNPNIGFKEFDI
+284 IQINPNIGFKEFDI
-298 SALNFIRSNNNFLDL
+298 SALNFIRSNNKFLNLDYL
-313 DNLDDFIFKLVTS
+313 DNFIYKVVTS
-326 IEKEVI
+326 IEKELI
-332 TRNDIESIEST
+332 TRDDIEVIEATPESLPNR
-343 SEGSSHIGENNFNFD
+343 GETNSNFD
-358 RPLKDARDAFE
+358 KPLKDARDAFE

-391 IDRTHLYRKFKQLGI
+391 IERTHLYRKLKQLGI
-406 KKVTN
+406 KNK

>member
-11 DDEANIRNSLNE
+11 DDEENIRKSLNE

-125 IDVKRLSPEFFEKSQ
+125 IDIKRLSPEFFEKSQ
-140 HSSVKSFKEKINILK
+140 HSSVKAFKEKINILK
-155 KEDLFFIFG
+155 KQDLFFIFG
-164 TNNNFFRIL
+164 INNNFFKIL

-184 LDSQK
+184 LDRQK
-189 EFNENLVK
+189 EFNKNLLK

-205 FLIISNNASLKNL
+205 FLIISNNETLKNF
-218 TANDH
+218 TEQDH

-228 IFFDNG
+228 SFVDNG
-234 IKILISDPNESLIR
+234 IKILISDTNESLIR
-248 DVFFD
+248 NIFFD
-253 DLVNT
+253 DSVDM
-258 KNFIHLPIGNDID
+258 KNFIHLPVGNDID

-284 IQTNPNIGFKEFDI
+284 IQINPNIGFKEFDI
-298 SALNFIRSNNNFLDL
+298 SALNFIRSNNKFLNL
-313 DNLDDFIFKLVTS
+313 DYLDDFIYKVVTS
-326 IEKEVI
+326 IEKELI
-332 TRNDIESIEST
+332 TRDDIEVIEATPESL
-343 SEGSSHIGENNFNFD
+343 SNRGETNSNFD
-358 RPLKDARDAFE
+358 MPLKDARDAFE

-391 IDRTHLYRKFKQLGI
+391 IERTHLYRKLKQLGI
-406 KKVTN
+406 KNK

>member
-11 DDEANIRNSLNE
+11 DDEENIRKSLNE

-125 IDVKRLSPEFFEKSQ
+125 IDIKRLSPEFFEKSQ
-140 HSSVKSFKEKINILK
+140 HSSVKAFKEKINILK
-155 KEDLFFIFG
+155 KQDLFFIFG
-164 TNNNFFRIL
+164 INNNFFKIL

-184 LDSQK
+184 LDRQK
-189 EFNENLVK
+189 EFNKNLLK

-205 FLIISNNASLKNL
+205 FLIISNNETLKNF
-218 TANDH
+218 TEQDH

-228 IFFDNG
+228 SFVDNG
-234 IKILISDPNESLIR
+234 IKILISDTNESLIR
-248 DVFFD
+248 NIFFD
-253 DLVNT
+253 DSVDM
-258 KNFIHLPIGNDID
+258 KNFIHLPVGNDID

-284 IQTNPNIGFKEFDI
+284 IQINPNIGFKEFDI
-298 SALNFIRSNNNFLDL
+298 SALNFIRSNNKFLNL
-313 DNLDDFIFKLVTS
+313 DYLDDFIYKVVTS
-326 IEKEVI
+326 IEKELI
-332 TRNDIESIEST
+332 TRDDIEVIEATPESL
-343 SEGSSHIGENNFNFD
+343 INRGETNSNFD
-358 RPLKDARDAFE
+358 MPLKDARDAFE

-391 IDRTHLYRKFKQLGI
+391 IERTHLYRKLKQLGI
-406 KKVTN
+406 KNK

>member
-11 DDEANIRNSLNE
+11 DDEENIRKSLNE

-125 IDVKRLSPEFFEKSQ
+125 IDIKRLSPEFFEKSQ
-140 HSSVKSFKEKINILK
+140 HSSVKAFKEKINILK
-155 KEDLFFIFG
+155 KQDLFFIFG
-164 TNNNFFRIL
+164 INNNFFKIL
-173 IAYLYGNDFYL
+173 ITYLYGNDFYL
-184 LDSQK
+184 LDRQK
-189 EFNENLVK
+189 EFNKNLLK

-205 FLIISNNASLKNL
+205 FLIISNNETLKNF
-218 TANDH
+218 TEQDH

-228 IFFDNG
+228 SFVDNG
-234 IKILISDPNESLIR
+234 IKILISDTNESLIR
-248 DVFFD
+248 NIFFD
-253 DLVNT
+253 DSVDM
-258 KNFIHLPIGNDID
+258 KNFIHLPVGNDID

-284 IQTNPNIGFKEFDI
+284 IQINPNIGFKEFDI
-298 SALNFIRSNNNFLDL
+298 SALNFIRSNNKFLNLDYL
-313 DNLDDFIFKLVTS
+313 DNFIYKVVTS
-326 IEKEVI
+326 IEKELI
-332 TRNDIESIEST
+332 TRDDIEVIEATPESL
-343 SEGSSHIGENNFNFD
+343 INRGETNSNFD
-358 RPLKDARDAFE
+358 MPLKDARDAFE

-391 IDRTHLYRKFKQLGI
+391 IERTHLYRKLKQLGI
-406 KKVTN
+406 KNK

>member
-11 DDEANIRNSLNE
+11 DDEENIRKSLNE

-125 IDVKRLSPEFFEKSQ
+125 IDIKRLSPEFFEKSQ
-140 HSSVKSFKEKINILK
+140 HSSVKAFKEKINILK
-155 KEDLFFIFG
+155 KQDLFFIFG
-164 TNNNFFRIL
+164 INNNFFKIL

-184 LDSQK
+184 LDRQK
-189 EFNENLVK
+189 EFNKNLLK

-205 FLIISNNASLKNL
+205 FLIISNNETLKNF
-218 TANDH
+218 TEQDH

-228 IFFDNG
+228 SFVDNG
-234 IKILISDPNESLIR
+234 IKILISDTNESLIR
-248 DVFFD
+248 NIFFD
-253 DLVNT
+253 DSVDM
-258 KNFIHLPIGNDID
+258 KNFIHLPVGNDID

-284 IQTNPNIGFKEFDI
+284 IQINPNIGFKEFDI
-298 SALNFIRSNNNFLDL
+298 SALNFIRSNNKFLNL
-313 DNLDDFIFKLVTS
+313 DYLDDFIYKVVTS
-326 IEKEVI
+326 IEKELI
-332 TRNDIESIEST
+332 TRDDIEVIEATPESL
-343 SEGSSHIGENNFNFD
+343 SNRGETNSNFD
-358 RPLKDARDAFE
+358 KPLKDARDAFE

-391 IDRTHLYRKFKQLGI
+391 IERTHLYRKLKQLGI
-406 KKVTN
+406 KNK

>member
-11 DDEANIRNSLNE
+11 DDEENIRKSLNE

-125 IDVKRLSPEFFEKSQ
+125 IDIKRLSPEFFEKSQ
-140 HSSVKSFKEKINILK
+140 HSSVKAFKEKINILK
-155 KEDLFFIFG
+155 KQDLFFIFG
-164 TNNNFFRIL
+164 INNNFFKIL

-184 LDSQK
+184 LDHQK
-189 EFNENLVK
+189 EFNKNLLK

-205 FLIISNNASLKNL
+205 FLIISNNETLKNF
-218 TANDH
+218 TEQDH

-228 IFFDNG
+228 SFVDNG
-234 IKILISDPNESLIR
+234 IKILISDTNESLIR
-248 DVFFD
+248 NIFFD
-253 DLVNT
+253 DSVDM
-258 KNFIHLPIGNDID
+258 KNFIHLPVGNDID

-284 IQTNPNIGFKEFDI
+284 IQINPNIGFKEFDI
-298 SALNFIRSNNNFLDL
+298 SALNFIRSNNKFLNL
-313 DNLDDFIFKLVTS
+313 DYLDDFIYKVVTS
-326 IEKEVI
+326 IEKELI
-332 TRNDIESIEST
+332 TRDDIEVIEVTPESL
-343 SEGSSHIGENNFNFD
+343 SNRGETNSNFD
-358 RPLKDARDAFE
+358 MPLKDARDAFE

-391 IDRTHLYRKFKQLGI
+391 IERTHLYRKLKQLGI
-406 KKVTN
+406 KNK

>member
-11 DDEANIRNSLNE
+11 DDEENIRKSLNE

-125 IDVKRLSPEFFEKSQ
+125 IDIKRLSPEFFEKSQ
-140 HSSVKSFKEKINILK
+140 HSSVKAFKEKINILK
-155 KEDLFFIFG
+155 KQDLFFIFG
-164 TNNNFFRIL
+164 INNNFFKIL

-184 LDSQK
+184 LDRQK
-189 EFNENLVK
+189 EFNKNLLK

-205 FLIISNNASLKNL
+205 FLIISNNETLKNF
-218 TANDH
+218 TAHDH

-228 IFFDNG
+228 SFVDNG
-234 IKILISDPNESLIR
+234 IKILISDTNESLIR
-248 DVFFD
+248 NIFFD
-253 DLVNT
+253 DSVDM
-258 KNFIHLPIGNDID
+258 KNFIHLPVGNDID

-279 FLDYY
+279 FLDHY
-284 IQTNPNIGFKEFDI
+284 IQINPNIGFKEFDI
-298 SALNFIRSNNNFLDL
+298 SALNFIRSNNKFLNL
-313 DNLDDFIFKLVTS
+313 DYLDDFIYKVVTS
-326 IEKEVI
+326 IEKELI
-332 TRNDIESIEST
+332 TRDDIEVIEATPESLT
-343 SEGSSHIGENNFNFD
+343 NRGETNSNFD
-358 RPLKDARDAFE
+358 KPLKDARDAFE

-391 IDRTHLYRKFKQLGI
+391 IERTHLYRKLKQLGI
-406 KKVTN
+406 KNK

>member
-11 DDEANIRNSLNE
+11 DDEENIRKSLNE

-125 IDVKRLSPEFFEKSQ
+125 IDIKRLSPEFFEKSQ
-140 HSSVKSFKEKINILK
+140 HSSVKAFKEKINILK
-155 KEDLFFIFG
+155 KQDLFFIFG
-164 TNNNFFRIL
+164 INNNFFKIL
-173 IAYLYGNDFYL
+173 ITYLYGNDFYL
-184 LDSQK
+184 LDRQK
-189 EFNENLVK
+189 EFNKNLLK

-205 FLIISNNASLKNL
+205 FLIISNNETLKNF
-218 TANDH
+218 TEQDH

-228 IFFDNG
+228 SFVDNG
-234 IKILISDPNESLIR
+234 IKILISDTNESLIR
-248 DVFFD
+248 NIFFD
-253 DLVNT
+253 DSVDM
-258 KNFIHLPIGNDID
+258 KNFIHLPVGNDID

-284 IQTNPNIGFKEFDI
+284 IQINPNIGFKEFDI
-298 SALNFIRSNNNFLDL
+298 SALNFIRSNNKFLNLDYL
-313 DNLDDFIFKLVTS
+313 DNFIYKVVTS
-326 IEKEVI
+326 IEKELI
-332 TRNDIESIEST
+332 TRDDIEVIEATPESLPNR
-343 SEGSSHIGENNFNFD
+343 GETNSNFD
-358 RPLKDARDAFE
+358 KPLKDARDAFE

-379 NKSVA
+379 NKSIA

-391 IDRTHLYRKFKQLGI
+391 IERTHLYRKFKQLGI

>member
-11 DDEANIRNSLNE
+11 DDEENIRKSLNE

-44 KEKEKIDLILL
+44 REKEKIDLILL

-125 IDVKRLSPEFFEKSQ
+125 IDIKRLSPEFFEKSQ
-140 HSSVKSFKEKINILK
+140 HSSVKAFKEKINILK
-155 KEDLFFIFG
+155 KQDLFFIFG
-164 TNNNFFRIL
+164 INNNFFKIL

-184 LDSQK
+184 LDRQK
-189 EFNENLVK
+189 EFNKNLLK

-205 FLIISNNASLKNL
+205 FLIISNNETLKNF
-218 TANDH
+218 TEQDH

-228 IFFDNG
+228 SFVDNG
-234 IKILISDPNESLIR
+234 IKILISDTNESLIR
-248 DVFFD
+248 NIFFD
-253 DLVNT
+253 DSVDM
-258 KNFIHLPIGNDID
+258 KNFIHLPVGNDID

-279 FLDYY
+279 FLDHY
-284 IQTNPNIGFKEFDI
+284 IQINPNIGFKEFDI
-298 SALNFIRSNNNFLDL
+298 SALNFIRSNNKFLNL
-313 DNLDDFIFKLVTS
+313 DYLDDFIYKVVTS
-326 IEKEVI
+326 IEKELI
-332 TRNDIESIEST
+332 TRDDIEVIEATPESL
-343 SEGSSHIGENNFNFD
+343 SNRGETNSNFD
-358 RPLKDARDAFE
+358 KPLKDARDAFE

-391 IDRTHLYRKFKQLGI
+391 IERTHLYRKLKQLGI
-406 KKVTN
+406 KNK

>member
-11 DDEANIRNSLNE
+11 DDEENIRKSLNE

-125 IDVKRLSPEFFEKSQ
+125 IDIKRLSPEFFEKSQ
-140 HSSVKSFKEKINILK
+140 HSSVKAFKEKINILK
-155 KEDLFFIFG
+155 KQDLFFIFG
-164 TNNNFFRIL
+164 INNNFFKIL
-173 IAYLYGNDFYL
+173 ITYLYGNDFYL
-184 LDSQK
+184 LDRQK
-189 EFNENLVK
+189 EFNKNLLK

-205 FLIISNNASLKNL
+205 FLIISNNETLKNF
-218 TANDH
+218 TEQDH

-228 IFFDNG
+228 SFVDNG
-234 IKILISDPNESLIR
+234 IKILISDTNESLIR
-248 DVFFD
+248 NIFFD
-253 DLVNT
+253 DSVDM
-258 KNFIHLPIGNDID
+258 KNFIHLPVGNDID

-284 IQTNPNIGFKEFDI
+284 IQINPNIGFKEFDI
-298 SALNFIRSNNNFLDL
+298 SALNFIRSNNKFLNL
-313 DNLDDFIFKLVTS
+313 DYLDDFIYKVVTS
-326 IEKEVI
+326 IEKELI
-332 TRNDIESIEST
+332 TRDDIEVIEATPESL
-343 SEGSSHIGENNFNFD
+343 INRGETNSNFD
-358 RPLKDARDAFE
+358 MPLKDARDAFE

-391 IDRTHLYRKFKQLGI
+391 IERTHLYRKLKQLGI
-406 KKVTN
+406 KNK